1 MTLLAAHAVTD
12 LQTPAPFEG
21 RPPEPARTRADAM
34 ARFEGDSIFYERIVP
49 LFCAAATEQA
59 CALVEA
65 STAGDRD
72 QIQHWA
78 HTLKGS
84 LLTVG
89 ANASA
94 DLAERI
100 ERAGRERRLEGLPA
114 LVRCLVAET
123 AIIVAHLSA
132 TDR

>member
-1 MTLLAAHAVTD
+1 
-12 LQTPAPFEG
+12 
-21 RPPEPARTRADAM
+21 M

-100 ERAGRERRLEGLPA
+100 ERAGREHRLEGLPA

>member
-1 MTLLAAHAVTD
+1 MTPLAAHAVTD
-12 LQTPAPFEG
+12 LQTPTPFDG

-49 LFCAAATEQA
+49 LFCAAAAEQA

-65 STAGDRD
+65 STAGDLD

-89 ANASA
+89 ATGSA

-100 ERAGRERRLEGLPA
+100 EQAGREHRLDGLPA

-123 AIIVAHLSA
+123 TIIAAHLSA

>member
-1 MTLLAAHAVTD
+1 MTLLAAHAATD

-21 RPPEPARTRADAM
+21 RPPEPGRTRADAM

-100 ERAGRERRLEGLPA
+100 ERAGREHRLEGLPA